1 MNFLKKK
8 CDRHWREMSQALGGF
23 LMYFWK
29 SQKWQ
34 FSAFG
39 GFRARLTDMSER
51 PQDKQ
56 NVALDELYNFDSRD
70 IINKIHNSKMWQTK
84 IGDLQ
89 IL

>member
-1 MNFLKKK
+1 MWQALAGNVTGTGGIFNAFLKSEK
-8 CDRHWREMSQALGGF
+8 C
-23 LMYFWK
+23 
-29 SQKWQ
+29 Q
-34 FSAFG
+34 FCPFG
-39 GFRARLTDMSER
+39 SFRARLTDMSER

-70 IINKIHNSKMWQTK
+70 IINKIHNSKMWQTQ